1 MLAAVDREDAV
12 GRDAAALEAF
22 VDETIRLA
30 RKHGYHPTEFLRMRS
45 RYGTVGAIS
54 RLVRSGD
61 IQSGFRRLTSLG
73 LAAWTIEAAVVRFP
87 GEFAR
92 ADLECARFRLDRAGD
107 ASGKG

>member
-1 MLAAVDREDAV
+1 VGAVAAARAVRPPAGPYGATLAAVDREDAV

-61 IQSGFRRLTSLG
+61 IQPRARRVDDRSGGRP
-73 LAAWTIEAAVVRFP
+73 IP
-87 GEFAR
+87 G
-92 ADLECARFRLDRAGD
+92 
-107 ASGKG
+107 